1 MRLRLIQ
8 KVLETTENELYISH
22 EFSGGDNFK
31 VSGLIAA
38 LKAVHKIEKTG
49 VLKKEIQQ
57 ILSVDISTTN
67 SDSLVVSSK
76 TYNSFITSLN
86 NLRDSSNCLSHAL
99 QDLIQDDSQSS
110 VSFKLPESIQLEEI
124 THLIEDLKKVL
135 EQSLV
140 NQYVD
145 GKISFQGFDRGSAWL
160 EIGLGSVFAIE
171 TLGRMVQFIQN
182 LIEAQKKQKAKELMI
197 QDLEL
202 QLGARQS
209 FNEALKKELNSFT
222 DSGIKQLLR
231 EAGAPENDHE
241 LGEIFKYSIQTLS
254 KWMER
259 GLEAHPSLTS
269 TPETQ
274 RLFPDAER
282 ILEAMKLL
290 PSGVDE

>member
-8 KVLETTENELYISH
+8 KILEATASELYVSQ
-22 EFSGGDNFK
+22 EFAGGDNFK
-31 VSGLIAA
+31 ISGLINA
-38 LKAVHKIEKTG
+38 LNAVHKIERTG
-49 VLKKEIQQ
+49 VLKEEVQQ
-57 ILSVDISTTN
+57 ILSIDISTTN

-76 TYNSFITSLN
+76 TYSSFSSSLSS
-86 NLRDSSNCLSHAL
+86 LQDRSNCLCLAL
-99 QDLIQDDSQSS
+99 RDLIQDDSQVA

-182 LIEAQKKQKAKELMI
+182 LIEAQKNQKAKELMI

-202 QLGARQS
+202 QIEARQS
-209 FNEALKKELNSFT
+209 FNEALTKELNSFT

-241 LGEIFKYSIQTLS
+241 LGERFKYSIQTLS

-259 GLEAHPSLTS
+259 GLEVHPSLTS